1 MRTLLRLIPL
11 AVLVPLLGCPTTA
24 PNEHYHVFEGD
35 PDAIISEERPGKR
48 SEVLAMAD
56 EATNTI
62 MIFGGNEGPIVN
74 QIPRADYTDETW
86 IFEPGYGWTELDLD
100 EHPSKRGRYAASHD
114 PVNNKTYIFGGRF
127 REPEITGDYDLFR
140 DLWVFDYMTR
150 EWERLDNGSNG
161 GPSGRYYPV
170 SAFDPEG
177 QALYVYGGATNANAM
192 FIDTSQEFWKWTAA
206 DGWEELST
214 SGDGPGQR
222 VFYGT
227 SYDST
232 RNRLVLFAGQVGD
245 FQSMAYNDAFAL
257 DLATGVWEEL
267 NSGGGNAPFTRMH
280 PAIQYDAPRDRIVL
294 FGGHTDIGD
303 DNDFWELPADGGS
316 WDEVYRADEVHG
328 GLGCLGNGSEVPAS
342 FVTQDLSAPER
353 RHRGMHAV
361 MHNNLWIFGG
371 MHSECSDHLDDT
383 WRYDLVDDSW
393 HELIEARTGESCERR
408 EDDCECLC
416 I

>member
-11 AVLVPLLGCPTTA
+11 AVLVPLLGCPTTVDDDDTG
-24 PNEHYHVFEGD
+24 YSGD

-48 SEVLAMAD
+48 SEVLAIAD

-62 MIFGGNEGPIVN
+62 AIFGGNEGPIVN

-86 IFEPGYGWTELDLD
+86 VFEPGYGWTELDLD
-100 EHPSKRGRYAASHD
+100 EKPSKRGRYAAAHD
-114 PVNNKTYIFGGRF
+114 PVNSKMYIWGGRY
-127 REPEITGDYDLFR
+127 REPETTGDYDLFR
-140 DLWVFDYMTR
+140 DLWVFDFVTR
-150 EWERLDNGSNG
+150 EWDRLDNGSNG

-170 SAFDPEG
+170 AAFDPEG
-177 QALYVYGGATNANAM
+177 QALYIYGGATNANALY
-192 FIDTSQEFWKWTAA
+192 IDPSQEFWKWTAA

-214 SGDGPGQR
+214 SGDGPSER

-227 SYDST
+227 TYDST

-257 DLATGVWEEL
+257 DLGTGVWEEL
-267 NSGGGNAPFTRMH
+267 NSGGNDAPFTRMH
-280 PAIQYDAPRDRIVL
+280 PAIQYDAPRDRVIL

-303 DNDFWELPADGGS
+303 DNDFWELPADGGT
-316 WDEVYRADEVHG
+316 WNEIYRADEVFG
-328 GLGCLGNGSEVPAS
+328 GLGCLGNPSEVPAS
-342 FVTQDLSAPER
+342 FVDQDLSAPER
-353 RHRGMHAV
+353 RHRGMHAI

-371 MHSECSDHLDDT
+371 MHSECSEHLDDT